1 MKYGFF
7 SRDILFY
14 CFPTWPGGTKSLS
27 NPGGIKGFWVLI
39 VDSRNLVVT
48 VYLWQAHSGHALL
61 DPGIPGETPQQSPP
75 S

>member
-1 MKYGFF
+1 MDF
-7 SRDILFY
+7 SREIYFFY